1 MNSDILMLTITV
13 CYFVSNIIN
22 RFMYYKSREKE
33 VIERYGFLFYLYINS
48 IKLLIRI
55 IVGMVFIAILIKL
68 TLYTYYE
75 K

>member
-1 MNSDILMLTITV
+1 
-13 CYFVSNIIN
+13 
-22 RFMYYKSREKE
+22 MYYKSREKE

>member
-55 IVGMVFIAILIKL
+55 IIGMIFIAILIKL
-68 TLYTYYE
+68 TFYTYYE